1 MITTYLEKPWQ
12 VGLLSQHSDTS
23 HVELEQRIPAGESF
37 KCCADPHLEKPWHVG
52 FELQHICV
60 VQMAAEHVIDAGDDF
75 ARCVL
80 GQE

>member
-1 MITTYLEKPWQ
+1 
-12 VGLLSQHSDTS
+12 
-23 HVELEQRIPAGESF
+23 VELEQRIPAGESF
-37 KCCADPHLEKPWHVG
+37 KCCVDPHLEKPWHVG

-60 VQMAAEHVIDAGDDF
+60 VQLEAVHVIDAGDDF